1 MSKNAIEIKDLHKG
15 YRKGETVLNGFD
27 MTVPEGSVYGLIGRN
42 GAGKSTTLNTLMGLL
57 KPWSGSVNIL
67 GEASWGVSVS
77 TKRRIAYAPEVS
89 FHFSWLKWLNVR
101 ESLAYIAQFYPDWKQ
116 AKADEM
122 LDALD
127 ISPDRMVKDLSLGQT
142 RSVSIIAAI
151 CCNPDL
157 LILDEPSGNLDV
169 IVRRLFQSYIIDF
182 IRQENK
188 TVLISS
194 HILTDLEKVIDYIG
208 IIRNGRMIVEDELD
222 SLKEKTHKLRLIYDT
237 EPPRDFDIPNII
249 SQECFAGEAQI
260 VLSDLDKEA
269 LPSYPCVVG
278 ARKVEIQPMSLED
291 IFVAYSMGSGDT
303 TGGHR

>member
-15 YRKGETVLNGFD
+15 YRRGETVLNGLN
-27 MTVPEGSVYGLIGRN
+27 MNVPEGSVYGFIGRN
-42 GAGKSTTLNTLMGLL
+42 GTGKSTTLNTLMGLL
-57 KPWSGSVNIL
+57 KPWSGRVKIL
-67 GEASWGVSVS
+67 GEEPWGLPVS

-89 FHFSWLKWLNVR
+89 FHFSWLNVR

-116 AKADEM
+116 VKAEEM

-127 ISPDRMVKDLSLGQT
+127 ISLNKKIMELSLGQT

-169 IVRRLFQSYIIDF
+169 IARRLFQNYIIDF
-182 IRQENK
+182 MRQENK

-194 HILTDLEKVIDYIG
+194 HILTDLERIIDNIG

-222 SLKEKTHKLRLIYDT
+222 SLKEKTHKLRLVYDN

-249 SQECFAGEAQI
+249 SRESFANEVQI

-269 LPSYPCVVG
+269 LPSCQCIAQ

-291 IFVAYSMGSGDT
+291 IFVAYSLRSGDS
-303 TGGHR
+303 TGGQR